1 MSYQQFL
8 INLQKYKPYEFIA
21 QGRICSLFNTE
32 ILNVCCNKDYDFE
45 TTQKIKYELKT
56 DEKSLTT
63 GNFYIEYQGY
73 NKLSGI
79 TTTKADY
86 YILSNTKEYY
96 LIDVGILRALTKNKP
111 TRATKDGSTL
121 GYIINKNLII
131 KHSIEI

>member
-8 INLQKYKPYEFIA
+8 KNLNKYKPYERIA
-21 QGRICSLFNTE
+21 QDRICSLFDTE
-32 ILNVCCNKDYDFE
+32 ILNICCNKYYDFE

-63 GNFYIEYQGY
+63 GNYYIEYQGY
-73 NKLSGI
+73 NKPSGI

-96 LIDVGILRALTKNKP
+96 LIDVDILKALTKNKP
-111 TRATKDGSTL
+111 TRPTKDGSTL
-121 GYIINKNLII
+121 GYIVNKNLII

>member
-1 MSYQQFL
+1 MSYQNFL
-8 INLQKYKPYEFIA
+8 INLQKYKPFESIA
-21 QGRICSLFNTE
+21 QDRICSLFNTE
-32 ILNVCCNKDYDFE
+32 ILNVCCYKDYDFE